1 MSVSDAV
8 WSTIRSEMH
17 AVAVLTHNSCH
28 MHALSLVFSSIDKM
42 AWLSSTD
49 IDHGRK
55 DFIAW
60 VDKYFLPGNTTSL
73 DAIDLY
79 AARCGFLHAG
89 SAESKLY
96 RDGKAKQIFY
106 SYGAQ
111 KPQTEV
117 EAEIHSKLPKLGINP
132 DDVVVVQCIDLLS
145 LWAAAMERFTDA
157 IKADASLQALTK
169 KRAELQ
175 LAMFPTS

>member
-1 MSVSDAV
+1 MSVSSAV
-8 WSTIRSEMH
+8 WSTIQSDMH

-42 AWLSSTD
+42 AWLSSVD

-73 DAIDLY
+73 SAIDLY

-106 SYGAQ
+106 SYGPQ
-111 KPQTEV
+111 KSQTEV
-117 EAEIHSKLPKLGINP
+117 EAEVHAKLPKLGINP
-132 DDVVVVQCIDLLS
+132 GEVVVIQCIELLG
-145 LWAAAMERFTDA
+145 LWTAAMERFTDA

-169 KRAELQ
+169 QRAELQ

>member
-1 MSVSDAV
+1 MSTSNAV
-8 WSTIRSEMH
+8 WSTIRSDMH
-17 AVAVLTHNSCH
+17 AVAVLTHNGCH

-42 AWLSSTD
+42 AWLSSID

-55 DFIAW
+55 GFIAW
-60 VDKYFLPGNTTSL
+60 VDSYLLSGNTTSL
-73 DAIDLY
+73 DAVDLY

-106 SYGAQ
+106 STGP
-111 KPQTEV
+111 KRPQAEV

-132 DDVVVVQCIDLLS
+132 DDTIVIQCIELLGQ
-145 LWAAAMERFTDA
+145 WTAAMERFTDT
-157 IKADASLQALTK
+157 IEGDAALQALTK
-169 KRAELQ
+169 QRAELQ
-175 LAMFPTS
+175 LAIFPAG